1 MKKITNTIV
10 AGLVTVIPASAATAL
25 IDFGTA
31 DTASY
36 NQVQFNSGLVGL
48 NDTSA
53 APTGWSVIVTN
64 NGSGGFG
71 NAGAG
76 ANVASFPATVAGF
89 EASALRDSIFSNQGA
104 GGTNPAML
112 VTFSGLAAGGSYDL
126 LLYGSR
132 ANAQSVDQQ
141 WTLVAGTGGAMVA
154 HASELN
160 STVAVEWPGIV
171 ADGSGVISVQLNANA
186 SDNIGALALNF
197 GSISDA
203 AVPEPSSSLLLGLAG
218 LALVGRRK
226 R

>member
-1 MKKITNTIV
+1 M
-10 AGLVTVIPASAATAL
+10 TVLPATAATAL

-31 DTASY
+31 DTPTY

-76 ANVASFPATVAGF
+76 ANVASFPASLAGF
-89 EASALRDSIFSNQGA
+89 EVSALRDSTFSNQGT
-104 GGTNPAML
+104 GTNPAML
-112 VTFSGLAAGGSYDL
+112 LTFSGLTAGGSYDL

-132 ANAQSVDQQ
+132 ANAQSVGQQ
-141 WTLVAGTGGAMVA
+141 WNLVAGTGGAMVA

-171 ADGSGVISVQLNANA
+171 ADGTGVISIQLNANA

-197 GSISDA
+197 ASITGA